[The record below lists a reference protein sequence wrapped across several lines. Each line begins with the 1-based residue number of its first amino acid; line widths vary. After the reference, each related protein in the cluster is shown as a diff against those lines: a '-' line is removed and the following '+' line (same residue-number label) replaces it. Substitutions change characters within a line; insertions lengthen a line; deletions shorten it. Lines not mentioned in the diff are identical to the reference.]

1 MFGESGFGES
11 AQEGELGSFSKF
23 LCCKERLWLASD
35 LVANSATVL
44 IRWAEHGMEW
54 GDSVW
59 RHVWVNGLAAAH
71 SLWKF
76 LCCKERLWLA
86 SDLVANSA
94 TVLIRLLIFP
104 SLLGLKGL
112 DSP

>member
-44 IRWAEHGMEW
+44 IR
-54 GDSVW
+54 
-59 RHVWVNGLAAAH
+59 
-71 SLWKF
+71 
-76 LCCKERLWLA
+76 
-86 SDLVANSA
+86 
-94 TVLIRLLIFP
+94 LLIFP
-104 SLLGLKGL
+104 SLLGL
-112 DSP
+112 